1 MKHVT
6 GKQLNNAGKK
16 KFLIFSLD
24 GKRYGIPLSLIKEV
38 IAVVDITPIPQVPVF
53 YRGMIN
59 LRGQVIS
66 VIDLRLK
73 LGLKDQP
80 VNLKKTS
87 ILISHVGSIQ
97 LGAIVDEV
105 LEVVA
110 YEESQIELESR
121 PGRDSAGDGIYGIA
135 KESDGTL
142 TLLLDL
148 KLALANTEFISQRE
162 SA

>member
-1 MKHVT
+1 MSHTNVKHLS
-6 GKQLNNAGKK
+6 KAGKR
-16 KFLIFSLD
+16 KFLVFSLD
-24 GKRYGIPLSLIKEV
+24 DKRYGIPLSLIKEV
-38 IAVVDITPIPQVPVF
+38 IAVVDITPIPQVAVY

-73 LGLKDQP
+73 LGLKDRP
-80 VNLKKTS
+80 VDPKKTS
-87 ILISHVGSIQ
+87 ILISHVGDIQ

-105 LEVVA
+105 IEVVA
-110 YEESQIELESR
+110 YEESQIDLEAR
-121 PGRDSAGDGIYGIA
+121 PSGDRNHDGVYGVA
-135 KESDGTL
+135 KEANGSL

-148 KLALANTEFISQRE
+148 KLALANTEFITVRE